1 MPQPITQNGLFYGD
15 NLDILRE
22 HIPNESV
29 DLVYLDPPFN
39 SSRNY
44 NVLFRDEAGKYS
56 EAQIEAF
63 EDTWHWTHETERTYR
78 ELVIESSTRV
88 SELMAALRSLVG
100 TSEMGAYLVMMAA
113 RLVELHRVLRPT
125 GSLYLHC
132 DPTASHYLKI
142 VMDSV
147 FGPTNFRNEIIWKR
161 TSSHNDAR
169 RSFGDVSDTL
179 LYYAKSNAAAFHVQY
194 RPYDESYIRDFYRH
208 VDGRGRRYRLSDLR
222 SPNPRPNLTYDYK
235 GYKPHP
241 NGWAV
246 SREKMQQLDAEG
258 RLYFPKKAEG
268 RIQLKRY
275 LDEMSGMPVGNV
287 WEDILPV
294 QAQAAERLGYPTQ
307 KPLALLDRII
317 QASSNPGDVVLDP
330 FCGCGTALVAAQKLG
345 RRWIGIDITH
355 LSIALM
361 KYRLCHAFPD
371 VQFDVVGEPEDLG
384 GAVELANADRFQFQ
398 WWALSLV
405 KARPLGGESG
415 SKTGKKGADRGID
428 GVISFFDDA
437 SNKPKRVI
445 VQVKSGHVQRGD
457 IGQLVGTVQRED
469 AAIGVFVT
477 LEEPTREM
485 TREAVVAGQ
494 YYSPGWQQEYPRI
507 QILTIEQ
514 LLHGAEIK
522 MPPPHGTFKEA
533 QRVRRSDAEQVQF
546 DIGAP

>member
-1 MPQPITQNGLFYGD
+1 MPQPITRNALFYGD

-22 HIPNESV
+22 YVADNSV

-39 SSRNY
+39 SARNY

-78 ELVIESSTRV
+78 ELVTESSTRV
-88 SELMAALRSLVG
+88 AELMAALRSLVG

-113 RLVELHRVLRPT
+113 RLVELHRVLKPT
-125 GSLYLHC
+125 GSLYLHA

-142 VMDSV
+142 VLDSI
-147 FGPTNFRNEIIWKR
+147 FDPRNFRSEITWRR
-161 TSSHNDAR
+161 TATHNDAKR
-169 RSFGDVSDTL
+169 WPDISDVILFYSNGPGFTWNPQYTQQSAEDV
-179 LYYAKSNAAAFHVQY
+179 AKRY
-194 RPYDESYIRDFYRH
+194 RFVDEN
-208 VDGRGRRYRLSDLR
+208 GRRFSLGPMD
-222 SPNPRPNLTYDYK
+222 SPNPRPNLMYGWK
-235 GYKPHP
+235 GYPPPEK
-241 NGWAV
+241 GWRYSKETMA
-246 SREKMQQLDAEG
+246 ELDAAGEIWYPPDNSK
-258 RLYFPKKAEG
+258 RLRRK
-268 RIQLKRY
+268 LY
-275 LDEMSGMPVGNV
+275 LDESRGALVGNV
-287 WEDILPV
+287 WTDIVPL
-294 QAQAAERLGYPTQ
+294 QGSSGERLGYPTQ
-307 KPLALLDRII
+307 KPLILLERII
-317 QASSNPGDVVLDP
+317 SASSNPGDIVLDP

-361 KYRLCHAFPD
+361 KYRLCQAFPD
-371 VQFDVVGEPEDLG
+371 VQFDILGEPKDL
-384 GAVELANADRFQFQ
+384 ASARQLAQDDRFQFQ

-485 TREAVVAGQ
+485 VRETVVAGQ
-494 YYSPGWQQEYPRI
+494 YHSPGWQQEYPRI

-522 MPPPHGTFKEA
+522 MPPPHGTFRQA
-533 QRVRRSDAEQVQF
+533 QRVRVPDAEQVQF
-546 DIGAP
+546 DLGAS